1 MDNRQYVILL
11 RLSFLLFYIKI
22 LREKIEYKLLLLD
35 DNNLEI
41 YIYIL
46 LTNERR

>member
-11 RLSFLLFYIKI
+11 RLSFFIVYKKC
-22 LREKIEYKLLLLD
+22 LREKIECKLLLLY

>member
-22 LREKIEYKLLLLD
+22 LREKIECKLLLLD